1 MRNTRILV
9 TIDVEGSMGGY
20 LNNAGDARP
29 VLEERIFCVRNN
41 KEYGIGM
48 IMDILEQYAIQ
59 GVFFIDAELRHY
71 FNRSD
76 MSRIVTA
83 IKERGHEIALHCH
96 PIFGYFKDRSHKDK
110 KDKFFNYTLNQQ
122 KEIIGEAKKFLI
134 ECGAGDIFAFRAS
147 SFSANEDT
155 HKALKETGIKFSS
168 SYNISSRDEC
178 KIVDFDNLHNAPFWI
193 DGIIE
198 FPITCIRENILVRSG
213 YKPLQLCAISSTE
226 MSKAIDF
233 YVSQNISCITILMH
247 SFEFITHRGRYHDFN
262 PNQAEIKKLKSLCS
276 HISKINKKA
285 QSTTFRRLEEDEDFN
300 WLIKSPDMP
309 VYRSK
314 AVDVCS
320 RYISKALSR

>member
-1 MRNTRILV
+1 MSNTRILV

-29 VLEERIFCVRNN
+29 ALEERIFCVSNN

-71 FNRSD
+71 FNRAD
-76 MSRIVTA
+76 ICKIVTA

-110 KDKFFNYTLNQQ
+110 KDLFFNYTLNQQ

-134 ECGAGDIFAFRAS
+134 ECGAGGIFAFRAS
-147 SFSANEDT
+147 GFSANEDT
-155 HKALKETGIKFSS
+155 HKALKEAGIKFSS
-168 SYNISSRDEC
+168 SYNISSSDEC
-178 KIVDFDNLHNAPFWI
+178 KIVDFDNLHNAPFWA

-198 FPITCIRENILVRSG
+198 FPITCIRENILVRAG

-226 MSKAIDF
+226 MNKAIDF
-233 YVSQNISCITILMH
+233 YVSKNISCITILMH
-247 SFEFITHRGRYHDFN
+247 SFEFITHRGSYYDFK
-262 PNQAEIKKLKSLCS
+262 PNWPEIKKLKSLCS
-276 HISKINKKA
+276 HIKNIGEKA
-285 QSTTFRRLEEDEDFN
+285 RSTTFSRLEKDNDFN
-300 WLIKSPDMP
+300 RLAESQDVPI
-309 VYRSK
+309 YRSK
-314 AVDVCS
+314 AIDVCS
-320 RYISKALSR
+320 RYISKALNR